1 MSTNYEMKIEKRE
14 RYYRII
20 FTPDINYGNISVK
33 VFTRKEAYAKYHEI
47 KNIVYHTRPGRLVA
61 YEYLLDET
69 GHYKENYLC
78 ACKTGKEVDAM
89 AIFKNISKELH
100 QISRIYDA
108 QQNKTDRDY
117 QSRLELDIIHGIEY
131 VDLTSLSDEQ
141 LINALNRL
149 QTASI
154 LRRQAKNNEQD
165 YKEISND
172 LAKMKNAL
180 KSIEKILNNN
190 LGFRKRMTIESKGTK
205 KTGAQVAVEMYL
217 ESMGLD
223 PQQYLE
229 K

>member
-1 MSTNYEMKIEKRE
+1 
-14 RYYRII
+14 
-20 FTPDINYGNISVK
+20 
-33 VFTRKEAYAKYHEI
+33 
-47 KNIVYHTRPGRLVA
+47 
-61 YEYLLDET
+61 
-69 GHYKENYLC
+69 
-78 ACKTGKEVDAM
+78 M
-89 AIFKNISKELH
+89 AIFKNISKELN
-100 QISRIYDA
+100 QISKIYDA

-131 VDLTSLSDEQ
+131 VDLTALSDEQ

-172 LAKMKNAL
+172 LTKMKNAL
-180 KSIEKILNNN
+180 KAIEKTLNSN